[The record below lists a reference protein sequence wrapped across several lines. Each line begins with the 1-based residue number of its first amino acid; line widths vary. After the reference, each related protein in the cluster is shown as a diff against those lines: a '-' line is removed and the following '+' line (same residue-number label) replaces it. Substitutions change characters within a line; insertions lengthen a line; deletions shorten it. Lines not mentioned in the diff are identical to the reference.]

1 MFGKELN
8 QQYRAKMEGV
18 LNFVDDYTKR
28 LARPIRDLEDVREA
42 MSALNDIRENQI
54 ALDMQLGPIEVLSIC
69 RILNW
74 LTWNNWQKMMLSI
87 LDKLLVNKR

>member
-8 QQYRAKMEGV
+8 QQYRDKMEGV

-54 ALDMQLGPIEVLSIC
+54 ALDMQLGPIEV
-69 RILNW
+69 ILIPC
-74 LTWNNWQKMMLSI
+74 MH
-87 LDKLLVNKR
+87 VNK